1 MNGACGSNAMF
12 ECGARESGVLAAPCA
27 EKSHMG
33 AAGVNIK
40 TRNDGNCDTMAH
52 NRVKL
57 HQLAHRPELQI
68 TMISKAGIL

>member
-1 MNGACGSNAMF
+1 
-12 ECGARESGVLAAPCA
+12 
-27 EKSHMG
+27 MG

-57 HQLAHRPELQI
+57 HQLAHGPEPQI
-68 TMISKAGIL
+68 TVISKAGIL

>member
-1 MNGACGSNAMF
+1 MQCLNAVRVKAG
-12 ECGARESGVLAAPCA
+12 CQQRLVQKKPY
-27 EKSHMG
+27 G

-57 HQLAHRPELQI
+57 HQLAHGPEPQA
-68 TMISKAGIL
+68 TVISKAGIL